1 MMRLGTRGRTRR
13 AWTAP
18 HSDMRDRSCWIGANH
33 VTACGIVLGAVL
45 FGMASAEAA
54 SRAAPF
60 SFADLVENLSPAVV
74 NISTTQE
81 VKSSASRQQD
91 VPVPQFPPGSPFEEF
106 FKEFFERQDRDRG
119 QRGATRRATSLGSG
133 FIIDSAGIV
142 VTNNHVIAEADEIRV
157 TLNDDTT
164 YDAEILGRDPK
175 TDLAV
180 LRIKAP
186 GPLAAVTW
194 GNSNLSRVGDWILAI
209 GNPYGLENTVTVGII
224 SARGRVINAGPYD
237 DFLQTDASINRGN
250 SGGPMFN
257 IDGQVIGINTAIFS
271 PSGGSVGI
279 GFAIPAALAKPLI
292 DQLIE
297 YGRPRRGWLGVRI
310 QTVTDEIA
318 EGLGLDETKGAL
330 VAGVTDDGPA
340 KGAGI
345 EPGDVILTFD
355 GKDVVEMR
363 KLPRLVAETS
373 IGKEVAVEVW
383 RKGKLVTL
391 GVTLGELPEDDQR
404 VASIAPA
411 PKASTESLEALG
423 LTLSAISEEL
433 REKHSLG
440 ENVKGVVVT
449 AVADE
454 SPAAEKGIRAG
465 DVIVEVSQEEVGTPS
480 EVIGKVRK
488 VQDSNRKSVLLLV
501 QSGDDLRFVAL
512 RLDNS

>member
-1 MMRLGTRGRTRR
+1 M
-13 AWTAP
+13 
-18 HSDMRDRSCWIGANH
+18 
-33 VTACGIVLGAVL
+33 
-45 FGMASAEAA
+45 
-54 SRAAPF
+54 
-60 SFADLVENLSPAVV
+60 
-74 NISTTQE
+74 
-81 VKSSASRQQD
+81 
-91 VPVPQFPPGSPFEEF
+91 
-106 FKEFFERQDRDRG
+106 
-119 QRGATRRATSLGSG
+119 
-133 FIIDSAGIV
+133 
-142 VTNNHVIAEADEIRV
+142 
-157 TLNDDTT
+157 
-164 YDAEILGRDPK
+164 
-175 TDLAV
+175 
-180 LRIKAP
+180 
-186 GPLAAVTW
+186 
-194 GNSNLSRVGDWILAI
+194 
-209 GNPYGLENTVTVGII
+209 
-224 SARGRVINAGPYD
+224 
-237 DFLQTDASINRGN
+237 
-250 SGGPMFN
+250 
-257 IDGQVIGINTAIFS
+257 
-271 PSGGSVGI
+271 
-279 GFAIPAALAKPLI
+279 
-292 DQLIE
+292 
-297 YGRPRRGWLGVRI
+297 
-310 QTVTDEIA
+310 
-318 EGLGLDETKGAL
+318 
-330 VAGVTDDGPA
+330 
-340 KGAGI
+340 
-345 EPGDVILTFD
+345 ILTFD

-454 SPAAEKGIRAG
+454 SPAAEKGIGAG